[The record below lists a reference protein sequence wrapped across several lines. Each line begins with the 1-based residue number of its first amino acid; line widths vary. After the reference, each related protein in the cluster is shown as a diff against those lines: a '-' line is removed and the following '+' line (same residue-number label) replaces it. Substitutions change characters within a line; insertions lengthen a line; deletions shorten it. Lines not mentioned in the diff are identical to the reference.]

1 MAPGQEASL
10 VPPLSSLRSFGNK
23 STVLK
28 QVLVTLL
35 GLLEPLAVIQRPHSA
50 PGELCLPCRPR
61 FTPAVVFNIGVRAGK
76 FLEVRRIF
84 AWIPPKL
91 PEKTPEKRDLRK
103 KAHPCY
109 LGAIFLKSK
118 HVGRHFLLI
127 FSGSLLR
134 FSGIL

>member
-1 MAPGQEASL
+1 
-10 VPPLSSLRSFGNK
+10 
-23 STVLK
+23 
-28 QVLVTLL
+28 
-35 GLLEPLAVIQRPHSA
+35 
-50 PGELCLPCRPR
+50 
-61 FTPAVVFNIGVRAGK
+61 
-76 FLEVRRIF
+76 
-84 AWIPPKL
+84 L

-134 FSGIL
+134 FSGILWKISEILPRFHGFCPNF